1 LLTDWT
7 EKPSTTTRER
17 TDRLGLITSQ
27 ADPAIP
33 VASARL
39 PPRGSIPDTGSERL
53 REKKERRKVEEGGG
67 GKKRSKRA
75 DHLSHRAV
83 VKQDIRRRLREET
96 VMTLTR

>member
-1 LLTDWT
+1 LTDWT

-53 REKKERRKVEEGGG
+53 REKKERRKVGVRE